1 MTDRDAVLHALRSVY
16 VHDYPINIVDAQL
29 VRDCIVLSDR
39 IALTLV
45 RIVDEPFYSAL
56 EQSVRDALA
65 SWTSHTVHM
74 RTRDAT
80 DAERSRFAQNS
91 PLIEEKV
98 GREPV
103 TSAYPVIAICSGKG
117 GVGKTTVAVN
127 IAASLARSGFRI
139 GLLDA
144 DMYGFSVPR
153 MMGIGTLPAVD
164 EEGHVYPVLAH
175 GVAVMSMDFF
185 VEDNAPVVWRG
196 PMLGKMLH
204 KFLHTIVWNGIHA
217 LIVDLPP
224 GTGDVALDI
233 HQMLPLSHYVVV
245 TTPHDGAAYVATRAG
260 AMALRT
266 GHPILGVIEN
276 MSWFETE
283 TGSHIPLFGTGG
295 GDDVAAALGT
305 TVVGRVPLVP
315 HVHSAVYDPSS
326 TQGRRFDDLAHLLAQ
341 RIGLIAMTK

>member
-1 MTDRDAVLHALRSVY
+1 MTDRDAILHALRCVY
-16 VHDYPINIVDAQL
+16 APDYPTNVVDAQL
-29 VRDCIVLSDR
+29 VRDCIVMSDR

-45 RIVDEPFYSAL
+45 RVGDELQQRAL
-56 EQSVRDALA
+56 EHSVRAALA
-65 SWTSHTVHM
+65 SWTSHAIHI

-80 DAERSRFAQNS
+80 DAERARFAQKS
-91 PLIEEKV
+91 PLIEEKI

-103 TSAYPVIAICSGKG
+103 TGAYPVIAICSGKG

-127 IAASLARSGFRI
+127 IATSLARSGFRI

-144 DMYGFSVPR
+144 DMYGFSVPK
-153 MMGIGTLPAVD
+153 MMGITTLPAVD
-164 EEGHVYPVLAH
+164 DDGHVHPVLAH

-204 KFLHTIVWNGIHA
+204 KFLHTIVWNNMDV
-217 LIVDLPP
+217 LIVDMPP
-224 GTGDVALDI
+224 GTGDVALDM

-266 GHPILGVIEN
+266 AHPILGVIEN
-276 MSWFETE
+276 MSWFETD
-283 TGSHIPLFGTGG
+283 TGVHVALFGTGG
-295 GDDVAAALGT
+295 GDNVAEALGAH
-305 TVVGRVPLVP
+305 VIGRIPLVP
-315 HVHSAVYDPSS
+315 HGTDAVYDPSS
-326 TQGRRFDDLAHLLAQ
+326 VQGQRFADVAHIIAQ
-341 RIGLIAMTK
+341 QIGLIATPQ